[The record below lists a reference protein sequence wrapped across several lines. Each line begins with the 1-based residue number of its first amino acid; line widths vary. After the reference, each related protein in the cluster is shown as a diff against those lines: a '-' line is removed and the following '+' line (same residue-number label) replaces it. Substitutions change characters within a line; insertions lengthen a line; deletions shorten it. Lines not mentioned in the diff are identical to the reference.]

1 MATQS
6 AQTAVSQA
14 ARGAKPSRSGR
25 PNALPRA
32 RCGEARRRDEVDLKV
47 HKVDRARPNQT
58 KSLLETLHRQ
68 RSAVVCC
75 WAGLHVARARSTD
88 KHDCGVQRAVVA
100 VLRVESKDHGHR
112 LHVPESRAG
121 VHSTAGRGP
130 KQQHTEHRQ
139 SSAVDHTAATNARPG
154 LAELL
159 RPIRD
164 TPDPDVE
171 RFEPIRTNVRTHMSG
186 AMYSLTTP

>member
-1 MATQS
+1 MLPERALQISTIVVYS
-6 AQTAVSQA
+6 VPWSPYCESNRKITAI
-14 ARGAKPSRSGR
+14 
-25 PNALPRA
+25 
-32 RCGEARRRDEVDLKV
+32 
-47 HKVDRARPNQT
+47 
-58 KSLLETLHRQ
+58 
-68 RSAVVCC
+68 VCMY
-75 WAGLHVARARSTD
+75 L
-88 KHDCGVQRAVVA
+88 RAV
-100 VLRVESKDHGHR
+100 
-112 LHVPESRAG
+112 PG

-171 RFEPIRTNVRTHMSG
+171 RFEPIRANVRTHMSG